1 MCFSEGI
8 SQAGALCRAR
18 HAPAAPA
25 GRSRSQPAR
34 DTLPGTRVLLPPSSF
49 WAIRGTS
56 GFTFLPLRAQFSTLG
71 MPKIQ
76 AQYLQRENNPGC
88 CGEEPRTSAQHRAGA
103 TRGTPLH
110 VLQSTP
116 SPALRCWAARG
127 SPGAKEVSLAPT
139 HWQNPLRGEP

>member
-1 MCFSEGI
+1 MKVSHRREVCAGLGTHP
-8 SQAGALCRAR
+8 QPPPAAAGANR
-18 HAPAAPA
+18 H
-25 GRSRSQPAR
+25 
-34 DTLPGTRVLLPPSSF
+34 GTPFQGVLAPSSF
-49 WAIRGTS
+49 WVIRGTL
-56 GFTFLPLRAQFSTLG
+56 GFTFPPLRAQFSTLG

-88 CGEEPRTSAQHRAGA
+88 CGEEPRTSAQHQAGA

-110 VLQSTP
+110 ILQSTP

-139 HWQNPLRGEP
+139 RWQNPLRGEP